1 MSFSSKINKDFHF
14 IVSFLVRFPLSEWPG
29 PKLTYFEYWWV
40 CKRRICFPPR
50 VFVDYPLST
59 SMSSLEKVG
68 GGLRTTLSENR
79 IGIQNV
85 LQQIFAPSLII
96 FFPNNLSKYL
106 QRLNFCEFS
115 LNFLKEHQTQ
125 WGLQSRQRKP
135 VLNLNIF
142 YHRKAFKKVNGF
154 FHAGGRGGSCEIL

>member
-1 MSFSSKINKDFHF
+1 M
-14 IVSFLVRFPLSEWPG
+14 P
-29 PKLTYFEYWWV
+29 
-40 CKRRICFPPR
+40 
-50 VFVDYPLST
+50 
-59 SMSSLEKVG
+59 SLEKLG

-85 LQQIFAPSLII
+85 VQQIFAHCLII
-96 FFPNNLSKYL
+96 FSPNNLSKYL

-125 WGLQSRQRKP
+125 LELQSRQRRP

-142 YHRKAFKKVNGF
+142 
-154 FHAGGRGGSCEIL
+154 

>member
-1 MSFSSKINKDFHF
+1 MPFRLNINRDFHF
-14 IVSFLVRFPLSEWPG
+14 LTSFSLYQNEQDEQP
-29 PKLTYFEYWWV
+29 TYFEYWWA
-40 CKRRICFPPR
+40 CKRRLCFPLL

-142 YHRKAFKKVNGF
+142 YHKKIRF
-154 FHAGGRGGSCEIL
+154 FNKNKRY